1 MSKDSKSPRHA
12 LLREAW
18 IDRDVSWLEFNRR
31 VLNEALDERTPLLE
45 RLKFLAIFTSN
56 LDEFYMKRVGAMR
69 TRAYAG
75 RSAAQ
80 IEQFHA
86 HMEGL
91 RAVLFPMLE
100 QQAACFERLRPQLAA
115 RGLRLAAWAELDDA
129 QRAEASDY
137 FDHHVSPALT
147 PLSLDPSDPLPFM
160 SNLSTSW
167 GFVLRD
173 PELADSVIMRVKVP
187 SNLPQWM
194 RSSTRPCS
202 GSRAT
207 PTSRSR
213 KTPTTAS
220 RSWSRSRCASAASSR
235 WCASSSASHR
245 ARRSATG

>member
-18 IDRDVSWLEFNRR
+18 IDRDV
-31 VLNEALDERTPLLE
+31 
-45 RLKFLAIFTSN
+45 

-187 SNLPQWM
+187 SNLPQWIALRTGVAAGERCFVALQDVVRQNAQ